1 MSYYDYYQPEAY
13 IPQTDTY
20 IEKDSSIN
28 EDIERLRIAA
38 SSALI
43 SRQDVIVI
51 ASVSCI
57 YGLGSPE
64 DFKEMMLPL
73 EVGMQLER
81 DQLLENLVTILYNR
95 NDVDFKRGCFRVRG
109 EVVDIYPAYMESA
122 IRVEFL
128 GDELERLSSLDPLT
142 GELGAP
148 IEKISPV
155 PGHSVCDSQSQD
167 RSSDWS
173 HPCGVR
179 AANRLL

>member
-109 EVVDIYPAYMESA
+109 EVVDIYPAYMERFGFNLGMNWSVYPVW
-122 IRVEFL
+122 IRPVSCVPTVVHL
-128 GDELERLSSLDPLT
+128 YPPLSM
-142 GELGAP
+142 
-148 IEKISPV
+148 
-155 PGHSVCDSQSQD
+155 
-167 RSSDWS
+167 
-173 HPCGVR
+173 
-179 AANRLL
+179 